1 MSAAHA
7 PVDGS
12 QVASERPRAV
22 ALTRAAYV
30 VNLSYLPWFWVTFAA
45 GYWVYSWFDL
55 EPGATAITDAGIRG
69 WLALTAWALS
79 ASLPSWFG
87 TRFAIRARRAGGG
100 RAAAGA
106 LMLNLVFIV
115 GFLVLILLTG

>member
-1 MSAAHA
+1 MSAADV

-30 VNLSYLPWFWVTFAA
+30 VNLSYLLWFWVTFAA

-55 EPGATAITDAGIRG
+55 EPGATALTDEGIRG
-69 WLALTAWALS
+69 WIALTAWALS
-79 ASLPSWFG
+79 ASVPSWLG
-87 TRFAIRARRAGGG
+87 TRFAIRALRAGGLKS
-100 RAAAGA
+100 AVGA
-106 LMLNLVFIV
+106 LILNLVFIV
-115 GFLVLILLTG
+115 GFSVLILLSG